1 MTPEKLDA
9 YLELFLFLTNFFSQ
23 PKRIPCEISNF
34 MLLVKAEMD
43 FSRGKFS
50 PSCLDCVRNRKRKT
64 LSVKYQNSTR
74 SSHFI
79 WIGINTS
86 INISKFRFPCV

>member
-64 LSVKYQNSTR
+64 LSAKYQNSTR